1 MLIVKQHGQEL
12 EEIKKQLIAMTENIN
27 KVLTQQA
34 TLLGLVND
42 ISELK
47 TFINNSNK
55 KKKND
60 EKIDQLEQRIDDL
73 EQYFRADEI
82 TISGLATTHRSY
94 ARVAA
99 TTTKHPGEEESP
111 EEQRTLDQQV
121 VQFMNSKNIYL
132 ESASLSLSHSHRKDT
147 IQSPVIV
154 GKSVN

>member
-1 MLIVKQHGQEL
+1 M
-12 EEIKKQLIAMTENIN
+12 
-27 KVLTQQA
+27 
-34 TLLGLVND
+34 
-42 ISELK
+42 
-47 TFINNSNK
+47 
-55 KKKND
+55 
-60 EKIDQLEQRIDDL
+60 